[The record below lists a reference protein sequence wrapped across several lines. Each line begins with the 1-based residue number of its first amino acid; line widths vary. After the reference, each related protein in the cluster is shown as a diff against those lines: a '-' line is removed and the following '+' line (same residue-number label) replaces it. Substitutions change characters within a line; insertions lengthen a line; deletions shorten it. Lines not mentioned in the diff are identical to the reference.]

1 MPQLEANIPVKSDNQ
16 QWQLDKP
23 INHGA
28 KKKKK
33 LIFLSFQALCPFFGK
48 LFLNT
53 SNKHAHIY
61 KLNFVGDIKHVTG
74 KSN

>member
-28 KKKKK
+28 KKKEVN
-33 LIFLSFQALCPFFGK
+33 LSFISSTMSILWQAIF
-48 LFLNT
+48 
-53 SNKHAHIY
+53 KH
-61 KLNFVGDIKHVTG
+61 IK
-74 KSN
+74 